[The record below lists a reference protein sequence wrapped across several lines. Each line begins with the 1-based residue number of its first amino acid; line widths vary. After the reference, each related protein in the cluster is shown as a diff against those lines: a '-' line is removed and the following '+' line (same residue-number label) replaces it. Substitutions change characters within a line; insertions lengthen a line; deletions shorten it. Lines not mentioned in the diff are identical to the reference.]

1 MNNSEK
7 ETITEAVTLGA
18 EMVNELIRK
27 TPEEFEYLRLV
38 LLAETAGRPRSA
50 EYVNSVFEVAK
61 ARRPLLI
68 EMRD

>member
-1 MNNSEK
+1 MNSSEK

-50 EYVNSVFEVAK
+50 EYVNSVFKVAK

>member
-38 LLAETAGRPRSA
+38 LLAETARRPRSA
-50 EYVNSVFEVAK
+50 EYVNSVFKVAK

>member
-7 ETITEAVTLGA
+7 ETMEEAAVLGA
-18 EMVNELIRK
+18 GMVNELIRK

-38 LLAETAGRPRSA
+38 LLVEAAGRPRLV

-68 EMRD
+68 GMRD

>member
-7 ETITEAVTLGA
+7 ETITEAVSLGA
-18 EMVNELIRK
+18 KMVNELIRK

-38 LLAETAGRPRSA
+38 LLAAAAWSPRCV
-50 EYVNSVFEVAK
+50 EYVSSVFEVAK

-68 EMRD
+68 GMRD